1 MEQRLV
7 LHCVDHDSRTRAELA
22 RAVFG
27 LGCHAEVYSSPE
39 ELLDHHPRDGIVLAR
54 DNPQLGGI
62 APFIEALAEIG
73 IWLPVIATDSQPTTA
88 RIVAAMKAGS
98 LDYLPLPV
106 EVGRL
111 AAMLERI
118 GEEAERRSEARQRMI
133 EARNRIATLSN
144 REREVLEW
152 LAGGS
157 SNKTIARQ
165 LDISPRTVEIHRANM
180 MSKLGAKHP
189 ADAVRLSFEAGLEA
203 PRAAQRAA

>member
-7 LHCVDHDSRTRAELA
+7 LHCVDHDSRIRAELA
-22 RAVFG
+22 RALFD
-27 LGCHAEVYSSPE
+27 LGCHAEVYSSLR

-62 APFIEALAEIG
+62 ASFIDALGEVG
-73 IWLPVIATDSQPTTA
+73 VWLPVIATDTQPTTA

-106 EVGRL
+106 EAGRL
-111 AAMLERI
+111 AAMLDAI
-118 GEEAERRSEARQRMI
+118 GDEAERRREARQRMI
-133 EARNRIATLSN
+133 EARNRIAALSN

-157 SNKTIARQ
+157 SNKSIARQ

-189 ADAVRLSFEAGLEA
+189 ADAVRLSFEAGLGV
-203 PRAAQRAA
+203 PRAA